1 MSDSDEKRVAG
12 DGAGTGAGA
21 GAGAG
26 LDVLEDTL
34 GNELSVLCPER
45 EAGPKRRGD
54 KDYEDRCNAEIE
66 ETVFGL
72 NAAALILIAHCRD
85 LQLGW
90 DAGILG
96 CWEEESL
103 GRVRVRVR
111 ECVES
116 PKRGFID
123 KKSR

>member
-12 DGAGTGAGA
+12 MGAGTGAGTGA

-34 GNELSVLCPER
+34 GNDLPILGPER

-54 KDYEDRCNAEIE
+54 KDNKDRCDAEIE

-72 NAAALILIAHCRD
+72 NAAALILIAHC
-85 LQLGW
+85 GVY
-90 DAGILG
+90 
-96 CWEEESL
+96 E
-103 GRVRVRVR
+103 
-111 ECVES
+111 
-116 PKRGFID
+116 
-123 KKSR
+123 